1 MNKKLLFS
9 AAAVLLLGFFVVGFI
24 SIGSGHD
31 GSKTIITPGTQN
43 TVNPA
48 PIVSD
53 LPVIYTDDFD
63 GNNDTTALKT
73 RGYKVWYRGGGP
85 QGATA
90 TWYQGQTVVFNA
102 YNGPA
107 SGYVCANYS
116 VVTGANNIDS
126 WLVLP
131 RLSGGLIAGDSLY
144 FYERSATGSIYP
156 DSIRVMYSVSDSVPE
171 GTWVE
176 LGRFKTNTTTG
187 WERKGFRAPTTSAN
201 GRFAV
206 RYCVVD
212 GGPSGSNSDYIGI
225 DAMSIVRSAAPPTGG
240 PDYLYYKFENNPNA
254 TTVLN
259 CAIPGVGTAS
269 APLGAGTPLSS
280 GGQFD
285 TCITG
290 TGLGT
295 GGVTTGYNFSP
306 GTSSWTI
313 SMWITIPSTS
323 SGSAYYLF
331 GDAGNSFRCF
341 HNGVALPDNLV
352 LRGTGVTDVTVTG
365 IGPTPTCVTFVY
377 DSVAANVK
385 AYKNGVLANTVSQ
398 TLNITGGTGFK
409 VGGNSTS
416 TSFVGKL
423 DEFRMYHRA
432 LTAPEVL
439 QAWNSDLSGC
449 GIVGVQNNNNN
460 TPSAYNL
467 SQNYPNP
474 FNPSTKISFALPK
487 AGNVKM
493 VVFDLLGREVATVV
507 NEFRTAGNHTVDFNA
522 ASLASGVYFYKI
534 EAGDFTATKKMLLIK

>member
-1 MNKKLLFS
+1 MKKSYTSLTILFLMMFVIAANLPAQTPQYYNANTGGIGNTIPFGSTAVSGYKSQYLIGAGEYLLPTPALAGNITKLYINMASTGGGTYTQLTIKMGQS
-9 AAAVLLLGFFVVGFI
+9 AITVFPPGVPYTGQLDTVYYNASATLSSTANTWMVITLTKPFLYNPAQSLIIEISHCGFTGTGMSVWQTAGTTGVFRRNNIPGTPSCVFTY
-24 SIGSGHD
+24 SGQD
-31 GSKTIITPGTQN
+31 QRIIQNGIDITP
-43 TVNPA
+43 
-48 PIVSD
+48 VS
-53 LPVIYTDDFD
+53 T
-63 GNNDTTALKT
+63 
-73 RGYKVWYRGGGP
+73 
-85 QGATA
+85 
-90 TWYQGQTVVFNA
+90 
-102 YNGPA
+102 
-107 SGYVCANYS
+107 
-116 VVTGANNIDS
+116 
-126 WLVLP
+126 
-131 RLSGGLIAGDSLY
+131 
-144 FYERSATGSIYP
+144 
-156 DSIRVMYSVSDSVPE
+156 
-171 GTWVE
+171 
-176 LGRFKTNTTTG
+176 
-187 WERKGFRAPTTSAN
+187 
-201 GRFAV
+201 
-206 RYCVVD
+206 
-212 GGPSGSNSDYIGI
+212 
-225 DAMSIVRSAAPPTGG
+225 TGG
-240 PDYLYYKFENNPNA
+240 PDYLYYKFEYNPNA

-259 CAIPGVGTAS
+259 CAVPGVGTAS

-474 FNPSTKISFALPK
+474 FNPSTKIEFSLPK
-487 AGNVKM
+487 DGYVEIDIYDITGRKVSSLVRDPFKAGIYSV
-493 VVFDLLGREVATVV
+493 E
-507 NEFRTAGNHTVDFNA
+507 FNA
-522 ASLASGVYFYKI
+522 VNLASGIYFYTIK
-534 EAGDFTATKKMLLIK
+534 AGDFTATKKMLLIK